1 MRGCSLCYSARMTE
15 RNRVAAPSA
24 AINTIRAFSRMRC
37 SVLVE
42 RAKPSSS
49 ARSSE
54 VNVVG

>member
-1 MRGCSLCYSARMTE
+1 
-15 RNRVAAPSA
+15 
-24 AINTIRAFSRMRC
+24 MRC

-54 VNVVG
+54 VNVMG